1 MRYLT
6 SVFVGAVLLAGCSAP
21 QAPPAAPAANPTA
34 APGAAAKP
42 AAGAATGTPIK
53 IGYLADSNGTSAQIG
68 AGMHLG
74 TDLAVEQVNAAGG
87 INGHPLQIIYVDPQ
101 SDPTQ
106 AGQMATQL
114 VQTDKVDVLL
124 GAVLSSECLVVQQL
138 AAKLQ
143 TVYMPTFGCAA
154 EEYSTTSCNHYSFRF
169 QPVGRQLIAPLAQ
182 YITTTYGKNWAM
194 AYSDYAYGQSQLKA
208 YTDELAKYDAKIT
221 VPIPIPQNEPNL
233 APYVTKVPTDGTV
246 NGVIINGLGAG
257 DLTRTSLALGQY
269 GLAPKVQVIGNSGR
283 DVYGGS
289 YPDFLTGSVNAQ
301 TYLTG
306 QPPGN
311 PYGEAYEKAWRDMAT
326 RQPEWSN
333 IFGGAD
339 KAMAFQG
346 YLQYTALMALKTGM
360 IAANFSG
367 RADTEK
373 LIGALENVNIPLGP
387 DAPGGGIIMNKGDHQ
402 GAQTVYVYRVAG
414 PQQEELLATVQPD
427 KIPPLGTCKA
437 S

>member
-1 MRYLT
+1 M
-6 SVFVGAVLLAGCSAP
+6 
-21 QAPPAAPAANPTA
+21 
-34 APGAAAKP
+34 
-42 AAGAATGTPIK
+42 
-53 IGYLADSNGTSAQIG
+53 
-68 AGMHLG
+68 
-74 TDLAVEQVNAAGG
+74 
-87 INGHPLQIIYVDPQ
+87 
-101 SDPTQ
+101 
-106 AGQMATQL
+106 
-114 VQTDKVDVLL
+114 

-154 EEYSTTSCNHYSFRF
+154 EDFSTASCNRYSFRF
-169 QPVGRQLIAPLAQ
+169 GPVGRQLIAPLAQ
-182 YITTTYGKNWAM
+182 YITTTYGKKWAM

-208 YTDELAKYDAKIT
+208 YTEELAKYGATIN

-233 APYVTKVPTDGTV
+233 AAYVTKVPTDGSV

-301 TYLTG
+301 TYITG

-311 PYGEAYEKAWRDMAT
+311 PYGEAYEKAWRDMAM

-333 IFGGAD
+333 IFGGPD

-346 YLQYTALMALKTGM
+346 YLQYTALNALKTAM
-360 IAANFSG
+360 IAANFTG

-373 LIGALENVNIPLGP
+373 LIPALENVNIPLGP

-437 S
+437 A

>member
-6 SVFVGAVLLAGCSAP
+6 SVCVGAVLLAGCSAP
-21 QAPPAAPAANPTA
+21 QAPPAAPATNPTA

-74 TDLAVEQVNAAGG
+74 TDLPVEQVNAAGG

-114 VQTDKVDVLL
+114 VQTDKVVVLL

-154 EEYSTTSCNHYSFRF
+154 EEYSTTSCNHYSFRC

-208 YTDELAKYDAKIT
+208 YTEELAKYGASPP

-233 APYVTKVPTDGTV
+233 AAYVTKVP
-246 NGVIINGLGAG
+246 
-257 DLTRTSLALGQY
+257 
-269 GLAPKVQVIGNSGR
+269 
-283 DVYGGS
+283 
-289 YPDFLTGSVNAQ
+289 
-301 TYLTG
+301 
-306 QPPGN
+306 
-311 PYGEAYEKAWRDMAT
+311 
-326 RQPEWSN
+326 
-333 IFGGAD
+333 
-339 KAMAFQG
+339 
-346 YLQYTALMALKTGM
+346 
-360 IAANFSG
+360 
-367 RADTEK
+367 
-373 LIGALENVNIPLGP
+373 
-387 DAPGGGIIMNKGDHQ
+387 
-402 GAQTVYVYRVAG
+402 
-414 PQQEELLATVQPD
+414 
-427 KIPPLGTCKA
+427 
-437 S
+437 